1 MTYNIIYILGLLLV
15 LLYLAMGFDD
25 FLWDIFSLTKRK
37 KYNKS
42 RFDFKTLRSEPPKL
56 LAVTIGAWNE
66 SEVIE
71 DVIENLLTSIQYP
84 KSMYHLFV
92 GVYPNDFET
101 LTLVTELDKKYGN
114 VHAIVNTM
122 NGPTSKAQNINNV
135 ITKIKEFEKINNLSF
150 ASITV
155 HDAEDVV
162 HPYELIVTNYLI
174 NKYSALQFP
183 VFPLMQKPT
192 LKNFFKT
199 LTTGTYS
206 DEFAENHYVTM
217 VGRCSTGAFV
227 PSAGT
232 GLALSREVF
241 NYFDTDEI
249 FPDGSL
255 TEDYRL
261 SLTLFEKGLP
271 MYYVLDSI
279 PRVAN
284 NNKIVYDYVATR
296 SMFPATFKKAVK
308 QKTRW
313 TLGITMQSVK
323 LKEVFEKNNLSF
335 MARYSI
341 YRDLKAKVGN
351 LLAFVGYPVFIY
363 FIVSL
368 FVPLPTIYP
377 MYSLSWYLC
386 LLVTIMMFERQIV
399 RATSIYHVYGFK
411 MMFYSCFLP
420 PFVPIRTI
428 WGNVINLVATL
439 SAYKQK
445 ISSNKKEKA
454 EQKELQKELQKQ
466 IDNEED
472 TQLDNAVDN
481 QIAKEQPETQNLSKD
496 IKWAKTEHTFLPKD
510 ILKRYHRTFGDIL
523 IEKDIINPEKLQEAL
538 ANKPSNIHIGDYLLQ
553 QNLISEEE
561 HLMVL
566 ALIKGIQ
573 YADMG
578 DFSHYDLLSFDNIF
592 DYELLKELMVLPI
605 LSSNDTYV
613 VAYCEESPID
623 AQTILR
629 EKLGINLVSTLT
641 SVDMVMSGL
650 KIMSDNKN
658 IFESTKAFELLNNNK
673 INTEQYIIASNYATR
688 SKKGVDEVLE
698 MMGFVI

>member
-1 MTYNIIYILGLLLV
+1 MTNDTLYVLGLLLV
-15 LLYLAMGFDD
+15 ILYLAMGFDD
-25 FLWDIFSLTKRK
+25 FLWDIFSLTKRR

-42 RFDFKTLRSEPPKL
+42 RFDFETLRSTPPKL

-66 SEVIE
+66 AEVIE
-71 DVIENLLTSIQYP
+71 DVIENLLASIQYP

-92 GVYPNDFET
+92 GVYPNDAET
-101 LTLVTELDKKYGN
+101 IEKVSRLDAQFDN
-114 VHAIVNTM
+114 VHMIVNFKD
-122 NGPTSKAQNINNV
+122 GPTSKAQNINNV
-135 ITKIKEFEKINNLSF
+135 ISKIKEFEVVNNVNF

-174 NKYSALQFP
+174 DQYSALQFP
-183 VFPLMQKPT
+183 VFPLMQMPT
-192 LKNFFKT
+192 FRNFFKT
-199 LTTGTYS
+199 LTTGTYA
-206 DEFAENHYVTM
+206 DEFAENHYITM

-232 GLALSREVF
+232 GLALSRKVF
-241 NYFDTDEI
+241 DYFETDEI

-279 PRVAN
+279 PRVSH

-323 LKEVFEKNNLSF
+323 LKEVFERNGLSF

-351 LLAFVGYPVFIY
+351 LLAFVGYPVLIY

-368 FVPLPTIYP
+368 FIPLPTIYP

-386 LLVTIMMFERQIV
+386 LLVTILMLQRQVSRATAIYHIYGFRMMFF
-399 RATSIYHVYGFK
+399 A
-411 MMFYSCFLP
+411 CLLP
-420 PFVPIRTI
+420 PLVPIRTI
-428 WGNVINLVATL
+428 WGNIINLVATL
-439 SAYKQK
+439 NAYKQK
-445 ISSNKKEKA
+445 ISSNKKEKKSKTKNDNKN
-454 EQKELQKELQKQ
+454 KE
-466 IDNEED
+466 
-472 TQLDNAVDN
+472 
-481 QIAKEQPETQNLSKD
+481 

-523 IEKDIINPEKLQEAL
+523 IERNIMDPEKLQVAL
-538 ANKPSNIHIGDYLLQ
+538 NNKPHYLPLGDYLLQ
-553 QNLISEEE
+553 EQLITEEE
-561 HLMVL
+561 HLGVL
-566 ALIKGIQ
+566 SLIKGIQ
-573 YADMG
+573 YVNMG
-578 DFSHYDLLSFDNIF
+578 DFTHYDILSLKENF
-592 DYELLKELMVLPI
+592 DYELLEELMVLPI
-605 LSSNDTYV
+605 LFSNGTYV
-613 VAYCEESPID
+613 IAYCQQSPYD

-629 EKLGINLVSTLT
+629 ERLGIKLVSTLT
-641 SVDMVMSGL
+641 NIETIESGL
-650 KIMSDNKN
+650 DIIKNNKS
-658 IFESTKAFELLNNNK
+658 IAFNKDLVAELLQDNK
-673 INTEQYIIASNYATR
+673 INTEQYIIACNHAIATE
-688 SKKGVDEVLE
+688 KPVDVVLKQ
-698 MMGFVI
+698 MGFLI

>member
-1 MTYNIIYILGLLLV
+1 MTNNILYIIGLV
-15 LLYLAMGFDD
+15 LVIFYLLMGFDD
-25 FLWDIFSLTKRK
+25 FLWDIFSITKRK

-66 SEVIE
+66 SSVIE
-71 DVIENLLTSIQYP
+71 DVIENLLASIQYP

-92 GVYPNDFET
+92 GVYPNDTET
-101 LTLVTELDKKYGN
+101 LAIVTELEKKYKN
-114 VHAIVNTM
+114 VHMVINPL

-135 ITKIKEFEKINNLSF
+135 ISKIKEFEKKQNLSF

-192 LKNFFKT
+192 FKNFFKT
-199 LTTGTYS
+199 LTTGTYA
-206 DEFAENHYVTM
+206 DEFAENHFITM

-241 NYFDTDEI
+241 DLFDTEEI
-249 FPDGSL
+249 FPNGSL

-261 SLTLFEKGLP
+261 SLTLHEKGLP

-279 PRVAN
+279 PRVTN
-284 NNKIVYDYVATR
+284 DNKIVYDYVATR
-296 SMFPATFKKAVK
+296 SMFPSTFKKAVK

-313 TLGITMQSVK
+313 TLGITMQSVQMK
-323 LKEVFEKNNLSF
+323 DVFGKNGLSF

-351 LLAFVGYPVFIY
+351 LLAFVGYPVLIY
-363 FIVSL
+363 FIASL
-368 FVPLPTIYP
+368 FIPLPVMYP

-386 LLVTIMMFERQIV
+386 LIVTIFMIERQIS
-399 RATSIYHVYGFK
+399 RATAIYNVYGFK
-411 MMFYSCFLP
+411 MMCFTSFLP
-420 PFVPIRTI
+420 PLVPIRTV

-445 ISSNKKEKA
+445 FLSTKKEKKTKTKNG
-454 EQKELQKELQKQ
+454 E
-466 IDNEED
+466 
-472 TQLDNAVDN
+472 
-481 QIAKEQPETQNLSKD
+481 
-496 IKWAKTEHTFLPKD
+496 IKWDKTEHTFLSRN

-523 IEKDIINPEKLQEAL
+523 IEKAILDPEKLQVAL
-538 ANKPSNIHIGDYLLQ
+538 NNKPQDVFIGDYLLQ
-553 QNLISEEE
+553 QEIITEEE
-561 HLMVL
+561 HMGVL

-573 YADMG
+573 YVNMG
-578 DFSHYDLLSFDNIF
+578 DFSHYNLISFKPVF
-592 DYELLKELMVLPI
+592 PQELLEELMVLPI
-605 LSSNDTYV
+605 LFADNTYV
-613 VAYCEESPID
+613 IAYCEQSPKN
-623 AQTILR
+623 AQSILR

-641 SVDMVMSGL
+641 RVDMVKAGL
-650 KIMSDNKN
+650 EILARDGNV
-658 IFESTKAFELLNNNK
+658 ELKDEIPVQLLEHNQ
-673 INTEQYIIASNYATR
+673 INTEQYIIACNYSALTEK
-688 SKKGVDEVLE
+688 SVEEVLGL
-698 MMGFVI
+698 MGFEV